1 MSTPRVIAVCASPSH
16 SMSKPR
22 MEMIRL
28 IKGLGVDG
36 DAHCGEKVKHRS
48 RVRQDPTQANLRQ
61 VHLMHAELFEELL
74 ARGYTLHP
82 GVMGENITTQG
93 LDILNLP
100 GGTHLHLGPNAVLE
114 VTGLRNPCLQL
125 NSIAPG
131 LMEEVLQRTGEH
143 GLIRKAGIMSI
154 VVASGVVRAGDT
166 IGVEFPIGPHK
177 PLKPV

>member
-1 MSTPRVIAVCASPSH
+1 
-16 SMSKPR
+16 
-22 MEMIRL
+22 MIKL
-28 IKGLGVDG
+28 IKDLGVDG
-36 DAHCGEKVKHRS
+36 DAHSGDKVKHRS

-61 VHLMHAELFEELL
+61 VHLMHAELFDELQ
-74 ARGYTLHP
+74 AKGYTLHP
-82 GVMGENITTQG
+82 GVMGENITTRG

-125 NSIAPG
+125 NSVAPG
-131 LMEEVLQRTGEH
+131 LMEEVLGRAGDH

-154 VVASGVVRAGDT
+154 VLSSGEVRQGDT
-166 IGVEFPIGPHK
+166 IGIEFPHGPHK